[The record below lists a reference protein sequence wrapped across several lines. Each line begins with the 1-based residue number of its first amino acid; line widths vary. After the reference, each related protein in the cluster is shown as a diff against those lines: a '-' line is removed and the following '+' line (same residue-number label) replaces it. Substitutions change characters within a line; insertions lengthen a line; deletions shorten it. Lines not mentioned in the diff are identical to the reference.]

1 MHAWPDI
8 YLPQLPARFVLPAL
22 SLFNTASQKV
32 ELLPSKDRYR
42 MYVCGIT
49 PYDATHLGH
58 AATYLTFDLI
68 NRYLRATGATVDF
81 VQNITDIDDPLL
93 ERAKRDNMD
102 WQALAQSQ
110 IDLFRGDMTD
120 LHVIPPKDYIGVV
133 EAMPLVVKAVEK
145 LRSAGTTYEVGSD
158 IYYRVHSDEEFG
170 ERSHYSQEKML
181 SIFAER
187 GGDPDK
193 VGKED
198 ALDALVWLSQREGE
212 PGWPSPFG
220 SGRPGWHIECSA
232 IALHY
237 LNPDAA
243 DDFAI
248 DIQGGGSDLIFPHH
262 EMSAAQSRSMTNQR
276 FARSYVHAGM
286 IGLNGEKMSKSLGNL
301 VFVSTLIS
309 SGVSPAAIR
318 WALMQHS
325 YAEDLMWSENL
336 LDAAS
341 SEIERLQL
349 NLARMEVAPTD
360 LVIREIIAALSSNL
374 DTPRALRAI
383 DQWMKETESG
393 KSGGVAGELGRALD
407 TLLGITL

>member
-22 SLFNTASQKV
+22 SLFNTASQRV

-133 EAMPLVVKAVEK
+133 EAMPLVVEAVEK

-198 ALDALVWLSQREGE
+198 ALDALLWLSQREGE

-220 SGRPGWHIECSA
+220 SGRPGWHIECCA

-262 EMSAAQSRSMTNQR
+262 EMSAAQSRSMTSQR

-360 LVIREIIAALSSNL
+360 QVIHEIIAALSSNL

-383 DQWMKETESG
+383 VQWMKETESG

>member
-8 YLPQLPARFVLPAL
+8 YLPQLPSRFAVPPL
-22 SLFNTASQKV
+22 SLFNTSSQKIDT
-32 ELLPSKDRYR
+32 LPEKKRYR

-68 NRYLRATGATVDF
+68 NRYLRATGADVDF

-93 ERAKRDNMD
+93 ERAKRDDID
-102 WQALAQSQ
+102 WKVLASSQ
-110 IDLFRGDMTD
+110 IDLFKGDMTD

-133 EAMPLVVKAVEK
+133 EAMPLVVDAVER
-145 LRSAGTTYEVGSD
+145 LREAGTTYEVGSD
-158 IYYRVHSDEEFG
+158 IYYRVRSDSEFG
-170 ERSHYSQEKML
+170 QRSHYSQEKML
-181 SIFAER
+181 AIFSER

-198 ALDALVWLSQREGE
+198 PLDALVWLSQRDGE

-220 SGRPGWHIECSA
+220 PGRPGWHIECCA
-232 IALHY
+232 IALHF
-237 LNPDAA
+237 LQPDSA

-262 EMSAAQSRSMTNQR
+262 EMSAAQSRSMTNQK
-276 FARSYVHAGM
+276 FARTYVHTGM

-301 VFVSTLIS
+301 VFVSKLIA

-318 WALMQHS
+318 WALMQHA
-325 YAEDLMWSENL
+325 YAEDLMWSDGL
-336 LDAAS
+336 LDLAS
-341 SEIERLQL
+341 IEIERLQL

-360 LVIREIIAALSSNL
+360 SVIQAIIDALSFNL
-374 DTPRALRAI
+374 DTPRAIEAI
-383 DQWMKETESG
+383 ARWMQETESG

-407 TLLGITL
+407 SLLGLTL